1 MRTGPAMVFS
11 SRKKHGYGLLAF
23 LLSLLINVVIF
34 AIAPMLL
41 EQTGV
46 TDFLP
51 HALLNLKM
59 PLRSEQPGSESE
71 QDIEMRDEN
80 PQPAPMEPELEI
92 DSPDVPEML
101 PPELEIPPLTSPQD
115 SFDEP
120 APEISRLE
128 IPLKTV
134 SMKSVPVALSAPAA
148 APASSPPPASAPQ
161 PAARSNPQP
170 VKEHKKNGGYSLGQ
184 VDAAPRAM
192 YQALP
197 RYPRRA
203 RQRNIEG
210 WVKVRFLVDK
220 EGRVRNL
227 RILEESPPD
236 VFHETVMET
245 APRWRFRPATKEGR
259 PVNVW
264 VEQTINFRMDDAW

>member
-1 MRTGPAMVFS
+1 M
-11 SRKKHGYGLLAF
+11 K
-23 LLSLLINVVIF
+23 
-34 AIAPMLL
+34 
-41 EQTGV
+41 
-46 TDFLP
+46 
-51 HALLNLKM
+51 
-59 PLRSEQPGSESE
+59 
-71 QDIEMRDEN
+71 DEN
-80 PQPAPMEPELEI
+80 PQPETMEPELEI

-101 PPELEIPPLTSPQD
+101 PPELEIPPLTSPAT

-120 APEISRLE
+120 TPDTSRLE

-134 SMKSVPVALSAPAA
+134 SMKSVPVALPAPAPPA
-148 APASSPPPASAPQ
+148 ASSPPASTPK
-161 PAARSNPQP
+161 PAARPTPQTA
-170 VKEHKKNGGYSLGQ
+170 KEHQSNGGYSLAQ
-184 VDAAPRAM
+184 VDSAPRAM
-192 YQALP
+192 SQALP

-227 RILEESPPD
+227 RILKESPPD

-245 APRWRFRPATKEGR
+245 APRWRFSPAKKGGR

-264 VEQTINFRMDDAW
+264 VEQTINFKMDDAW

>member
-1 MRTGPAMVFS
+1 MRTEPAMVFS
-11 SRKKHGYGLLAF
+11 SRKKRGYGFLAF
-23 LLSLLINVVIF
+23 LLSLLINVLIF

-41 EQTGV
+41 EQTGM
-46 TDFLP
+46 TDLLP

-59 PLRSEQPGSESE
+59 PPRSEQPGSELE
-71 QDIEMRDEN
+71 QEVEMRDEN
-80 PQPAPMEPELEI
+80 PQPEPMEPELEI
-92 DSPDVPEML
+92 EPPDVPEML
-101 PPELEIPPLTSPQD
+101 PPELEIPPLASPQD

-134 SMKSVPVALSAPAA
+134 SMKSVPVALPSA

-161 PAARSNPQP
+161 PAARPNPQTA
-170 VKEHKKNGGYSLGQ
+170 KEHKKNGGYSLAQ

-192 YQALP
+192 NQTLP

-227 RILEESPPD
+227 RILKESPSG
-236 VFHETVMET
+236 VFYKTVMET
-245 APRWRFRPATKEGR
+245 APRWRFSPATKEGR

>member
-1 MRTGPAMVFS
+1 MRTGPAMFFS
-11 SRKKHGYGLLAF
+11 SRKKHGHGLLAF
-23 LLSLLINVVIF
+23 LLSLLINVAIF

-59 PLRSEQPGSESE
+59 PLRSEQPGAESE
-71 QDIEMRDEN
+71 QDVEMKDEN
-80 PQPAPMEPELEI
+80 PQPETMEPELEI

-101 PPELEIPPLTSPQD
+101 PPELEIPPLTSPAT

-120 APEISRLE
+120 TPDISRLE

-134 SMKSVPVALSAPAA
+134 SMKSVPVALPAA
-148 APASSPPPASAPQ
+148 SPPPASTPK
-161 PAARSNPQP
+161 PAARPTPQTA
-170 VKEHKKNGGYSLGQ
+170 KEHQNNGGYSLAQ
-184 VDAAPRAM
+184 VDSAPRAM
-192 YQALP
+192 SQALP

-227 RILEESPPD
+227 RILKESPPD

-245 APRWRFRPATKEGR
+245 APRWRFSPAKRGGR

-264 VEQTINFRMDDAW
+264 VEQTINFKMDDAW